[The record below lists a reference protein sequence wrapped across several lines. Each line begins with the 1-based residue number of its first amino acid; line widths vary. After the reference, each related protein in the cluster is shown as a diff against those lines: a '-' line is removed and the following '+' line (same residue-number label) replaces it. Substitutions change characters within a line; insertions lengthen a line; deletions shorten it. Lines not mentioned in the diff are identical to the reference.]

1 MIQKLLNSWIR
12 IATHMP
18 NWQCFWISLSV
29 LTFSLRLA
37 HSSLADYRR
46 LALIPR
52 TLIPRILPHRTSH
65 FTPALPRQFHSNESS
80 WNVRSRGTKSS
91 KGANFQR
98 NESSWNLRSRGTKVP
113 RERKFSLWS
122 FRSRERKC
130 RGTKRPGIVLRH
142 PGTGFPKIPGL
153 FVFSKASPRVSFSMT
168 LALQYW
174 FIFKLKNF
182 GAAKTVTYLSV
193 LIYIQT
199 KKFRCSQNSNLSVR
213 ALALS
218 KLSVSTTYIDILPL
232 SLYHKTACQ
241 Q

>member
-130 RGTKRPGIVLRH
+130 RGTKRPGIVLKDTRGPASLRFQAFSFFRKPV
-142 PGTGFPKIPGL
+142 PGCLLVWP
-153 FVFSKASPRVSFSMT
+153 S
-168 LALQYW
+168 
-174 FIFKLKNF
+174 
-182 GAAKTVTYLSV
+182 LSSTD
-193 LIYIQT
+193 LY
-199 KKFRCSQNSNLSVR
+199 SN
-213 ALALS
+213 
-218 KLSVSTTYIDILPL
+218 
-232 SLYHKTACQ
+232 
-241 Q
+241 